1 MDSIIPSSLKGSSKN
16 VLLLGAGFVTR
27 PTAVELDKA
36 GVNVT
41 VACRTLESAKKLC
54 EGLKHANAI
63 SLNVSDKDALEKEI
77 SKVQLVISL
86 IPYTF
91 HAQVIRAAINQKR
104 HVVTTSYVS
113 DAMMALNQEAKD
125 AGITVFNEIGLDPG
139 IDHLYAVKTIDEVHN
154 EGGKVISF
162 WSYCGGLP
170 APENSDN
177 PLGYK
182 FSWSPRGVL
191 LAARNTAQFYKD
203 GKKETTPGEKL
214 MSSARPYHIY
224 PGYAFEAYPNRDST
238 PFRERYNIPEAQ
250 NLVRGTLRYQG
261 NPAFIQ
267 TLRDLGMLS
276 EEEQDFLKPTA
287 QPVPSWKEAFA
298 KIVGATGN
306 SEQDLVWA
314 VSSKTKFANNDEKD
328 RIVAGLRWFGLFSDA
343 QIEPRGNPLDCLCAA
358 MEGKMQYE
366 KGERDFVMLQH
377 KFEIEWANGKREM
390 RTSTLCDY
398 GEPEGS
404 GGYSAMARLVG
415 VPCAVAVLM
424 VLDGEIKDK
433 GVLAP
438 VTGDISE
445 PIRKKLQKDYGIEMK
460 EKTLA

>member
-1 MDSIIPSSLKGSSKN
+1 
-16 VLLLGAGFVTR
+16 
-27 PTAVELDKA
+27 
-36 GVNVT
+36 
-41 VACRTLESAKKLC
+41 
-54 EGLKHANAI
+54 
-63 SLNVSDKDALEKEI
+63 
-77 SKVQLVISL
+77 
-86 IPYTF
+86 
-91 HAQVIRAAINQKR
+91 
-104 HVVTTSYVS
+104 
-113 DAMMALNQEAKD
+113 MMALNQEAKD

-154 EGGKVISF
+154 EGGKIISF

-203 GKKETTPGEKL
+203 GKKETIPGEKL

-287 QPVPSWKEAFA
+287 QPVPSWKEA
-298 KIVGATGN
+298 
-306 SEQDLVWA
+306 
-314 VSSKTKFANNDEKD
+314 
-328 RIVAGLRWFGLFSDA
+328 
-343 QIEPRGNPLDCLCAA
+343 
-358 MEGKMQYE
+358 
-366 KGERDFVMLQH
+366 
-377 KFEIEWANGKREM
+377 
-390 RTSTLCDY
+390 
-398 GEPEGS
+398 
-404 GGYSAMARLVG
+404 
-415 VPCAVAVLM
+415 
-424 VLDGEIKDK
+424 
-433 GVLAP
+433 
-438 VTGDISE
+438 
-445 PIRKKLQKDYGIEMK
+445 
-460 EKTLA
+460 

>member
-1 MDSIIPSSLKGSSKN
+1 MDAMLPFLGTSKK

-36 GVNVT
+36 GIAVT
-41 VACRTLESAKKLC
+41 VACRTVESAQKLC
-54 EGLKHANAI
+54 EGLKNATAI
-63 SLNVSDKDALEKEI
+63 SLDVSDQAALEHEI
-77 SKVQLVISL
+77 SKVALVISL

-91 HAQVIRAAINQKR
+91 HAQVIKAAISQKK

-113 DAMMALNQEAKD
+113 EAMMALDQEAKD

-139 IDHLYAVKTIDEVHN
+139 LDHLYAVKTISEVHK
-154 EGGKVISF
+154 EGGKILGF

-170 APENSDN
+170 APESSDN

-191 LAARNTAQFYKD
+191 LAARNTAHFYKD
-203 GKKETTPGEKL
+203 GKKETVSGEKL
-214 MSSARPYHIY
+214 MSTARPYLIY

-261 NPAFIQ
+261 NPAFVQ

-276 EEEQDFLKPTA
+276 EDRMELLEDKS
-287 QPVPSWKEAFA
+287 VSWKEAFA
-298 KIVGATGN
+298 KILGAT
-306 SEQDLVWA
+306 SRADEDLVWA
-314 VSSKTKFANNDEKD
+314 VSSKAKFADTEEKA
-328 RIVAGLRWFGLFSDA
+328 RVLAGLRWIGLLGDES
-343 QIEPRGNPLDCLCAA
+343 IEPRGNPLDCLCATL
-358 MEGKMQYE
+358 EKKMQYE

-377 KFEIEWANGKREM
+377 KFEIEWADGKKEM
-390 RTSTLCDY
+390 RTSTLCEY

-404 GGYSAMARLVG
+404 NGYSAMAKLVG

-424 VLDGEIKDK
+424 VLDGEITDK
-433 GVLAP
+433 GILAP
-438 VTGDISE
+438 VTPELSE
-445 PIRKKLQKDYGIEMK
+445 PIRLKLKEQYGIELT
-460 EKTLA
+460 EKTLAI

>member
-1 MDSIIPSSLKGSSKN
+1 MDAMLPFVGSSKK

-36 GVNVT
+36 GIKVT

-54 EGLKHANAI
+54 EGLPQSNAI
-63 SLNVSDKDALEKEI
+63 SLDVSDNAALEREI
-77 SKVQLVISL
+77 GKVGLVISL

-91 HAQVIRAAINQKR
+91 HAQVIKAAINQKK

-113 DAMMALNQEAKD
+113 DAMMALDQEAKD

-139 IDHLYAVKTIDEVHN
+139 LDHLYAVKTITEVHKA
-154 EGGKVISF
+154 GGKITSF
-162 WSYCGGLP
+162 LSYCGGLP

-191 LAARNTAQFYKD
+191 LAARNTAQYYKD
-203 GKKETTPGEKL
+203 GKKETTPGDKL
-214 MSSARPYHIY
+214 MSTAKPYQIY

-250 NLVRGTLRYQG
+250 TLIRGTLRYQG
-261 NPAFIQ
+261 NPAFVQ
-267 TLRDLGMLS
+267 TLRDLGLLS
-276 EEEQDFLKPTA
+276 EDKHDYMQNPDAT
-287 QPVPSWKEAFA
+287 WKESFA
-298 KIVGATGN
+298 KIVGSSSSTDT
-306 SEQDLVWA
+306 DLVWA
-314 VSSKTKFANNDEKD
+314 VSSKTKFADNDEKE
-328 RIVAGLRWFGLFSDA
+328 RILAGLRWVGLFSEDK
-343 QIEPRGNPLDCLCAA
+343 IGSGGNPLDCLCGSL
-358 MEGKMQYE
+358 EKKMQYE

-377 KFEIEWANGKREM
+377 KFGIEWADGRHET
-390 RTSTLCDY
+390 RTSTLCEY

-404 GGYSAMARLVG
+404 GGYSAMAKLVG
-415 VPCAVAVLM
+415 VPCAVAVQM
-424 VLDGEIKDK
+424 VLSGEIKDK
-433 GVLAP
+433 GILAP
-438 VTGDISE
+438 VTPELAE
-445 PIRKKLQKDYGIEMK
+445 PIRVKLQKDYGIELI

>member
-1 MDSIIPSSLKGSSKN
+1 MDAMLPSWGTSRK

-36 GVNVT
+36 GISVT
-41 VACRTLESAKKLC
+41 VACRTLESAQKLC
-54 EGLKHANAI
+54 EGLKNAHAI
-63 SLNVSDKDALEKEI
+63 SLNVADQSALEHEI
-77 SKVQLVISL
+77 GKVALVISL

-91 HAQVIRAAINQKR
+91 HAQVIKAAINQKK

-113 DAMMALNQEAKD
+113 EAMMALDKEAKD

-139 IDHLYAVKTIDEVHN
+139 LDHLYAVKTISEVHK
-154 EGGKVISF
+154 EGGKIISF

-191 LAARNTAQFYKD
+191 LAARNTAQFYKN
-203 GKKETTPGEKL
+203 GKKETVPGEKL
-214 MSSARPYHIY
+214 MSTAAPYLIY

-261 NPAFIQ
+261 NPAFVQ

-276 EEEQDFLKPTA
+276 EEEQDYLKDKS
-287 QPVPSWKEAFA
+287 VSWKEVFA
-298 KIVGATGN
+298 KIVGSTSRAD
-306 SEQDLVWA
+306 EDLIWA
-314 VSSKTKFANNDEKD
+314 VSSKAKFANNEEKD
-328 RIVAGLRWFGLFSDA
+328 RVIAGLRWIGLFSDES
-343 QIEPRGNPLDCLCAA
+343 IEPRGNPLDCLCATL
-358 MEGKMQYE
+358 EKKMQYE

-377 KFEIEWANGKREM
+377 KFEIEWADGKKEI
-390 RTSTLCDY
+390 RTSTLSEY

-404 GGYSAMARLVG
+404 GGYSAMAKLVG

-424 VLDGEIKDK
+424 ILNGEIKDK

-438 VTGDISE
+438 VTPELSE
-445 PIRKKLQKDYGIEMK
+445 PIRLKLKEQYGIELT